1 MYTDNNLVYGEP
13 SKEKLLEPQQ
23 INSCFEM
30 LLISSGVTKFILFH
44 KAMPILPFGL
54 STFIRKMIQTH
65 GPYIA
70 HNTSTYTGLIKGH
83 TSVSPVCSHPHILL
97 TE

>member
-1 MYTDNNLVYGEP
+1 MCTDNNLVSRET

-23 INSCFEM
+23 INTRFEM
-30 LLISSGVTKFILFH
+30 LLISSGITKFILFH
-44 KAMPILPFGL
+44 KSVHILPFSSSRFIGKRIL
-54 STFIRKMIQTH
+54 SH
-65 GPYIA
+65 GPYVA
-70 HNTSTYTGLIKGH
+70 HNTGSCNDLRKGQ